1 MGESHIITKAIVP
14 MVAITRAGCTLL
26 QGNGKHGPAL
36 PLALGNDIRALAQ
49 LIIGGDR
56 LDNLLICNGLTG
68 LDMDS
73 AAFRKDGIVRLEA
86 HTVDCSTFSLDCK
99 HNI

>member
-1 MGESHIITKAIVP
+1 MGESHIVTKTIVP
-14 MVAITRAGCTLL
+14 VVAIRGTGCTLL
-26 QGNGKHGPAL
+26 QCNGEHRPAL

-49 LIIGGDR
+49 LIIEGDR
-56 LDNLLICNGLTG
+56 LDNLLIRNGLTG

-86 HTVDCSTFSLDCK
+86 HTVDCTTSPLDCK